1 MNKFRQLWSNL
12 RSSFWFMPSLIVVG
26 LFKIMLFKNSG
37 PKNKTDEKQGA
48 HTIPEPARKKMF

>member
-1 MNKFRQLWSNL
+1 
-12 RSSFWFMPSLIVVG
+12 MPSLIVVE

-48 HTIPEPARKKMF
+48 HTIPEPAGKKMF